1 MLQHLSSVYDT
12 PEETIYERPST
23 CGQLVASRGDSGG
36 GDWTMPVLEQNRS
49 VPNPETGPNSI
60 HFIAQNFE
68 GLRSEEYGWS
78 RGALIRCAT
87 VLHL

>member
-1 MLQHLSSVYDT
+1 MLQHLSSVYDP

-49 VPNPETGPNSI
+49 VPNPETDPSPI
-60 HFIAQNFE
+60 HFIVQISKAF
-68 GLRSEEYGWS
+68 
-78 RGALIRCAT
+78 
-87 VLHL
+87 VLKNTAGVEKLL